1 MKLIPVVQSLL
12 LAIMVVA
19 CVGCAQSQLL
29 GDPLAAEDA
38 GFQSGTAGSG
48 SGSGSA
54 GSGDPTGAGG
64 TGISGLGGSDGTGI
78 GGSTGG
84 GGVATGIGGAGG
96 TFGLGGT
103 GAAGGTLGIGGA
115 GGTFGLGG
123 AGGTFGLGGQ
133 GGSGAGGRAGT
144 TGAGG
149 RAGGGGSSAGGAGGT
164 SGTSPTFA
172 QIYTTILKVYC
183 AGSNCH
189 NPGSAGGVGFASQ
202 ASAFSAVSSR
212 VKAGNGAGSSFYNT
226 VNSGAM
232 PRGASKLS
240 AANLALIKAW
250 IDAGALN
257 N

>member
-1 MKLIPVVQSLL
+1 MKLIPVVQAFL

-38 GFQSGTAGSG
+38 GFQSGMAGSG
-48 SGSGSA
+48 SGTA

-64 TGISGLGGSDGTGI
+64 TGILGLGGSDGTGS

-84 GGVATGIGGAGG
+84 GGVQTGIGGAGG
-96 TFGLGGT
+96 TSGLGGT
-103 GAAGGTLGIGGA
+103 GAA

-164 SGTSPTFA
+164 GGPSPTFT

-189 NPGSAGGVGFASQ
+189 TPGSQGGVSFASQ

-226 VNSGAM
+226 VNSGSM
-232 PRGASKLS
+232 PRGAPKLS

>member
-29 GDPLAAEDA
+29 GDPLAVEDA
-38 GFQSGTAGSG
+38 GFQSGTAGSGSG

-96 TFGLGGT
+96 TSGLGGT
-103 GAAGGTLGIGGA
+103 GAE

-164 SGTSPTFA
+164 GGASPTFT

-183 AGSNCH
+183 GGSNCH